1 MAYVV
6 LLSEQS
12 KVEIAAIKKSG
23 DKATIKKF
31 PTYSLSF
38 RNIRVQVQVKWSI

>member
-12 KVEIAAIKKSG
+12 KAELAAIKKSG
-23 DKATIKKF
+23 DKATIKKIANMF
-31 PTYSLSF
+31 
-38 RNIRVQVQVKWSI
+38 VE